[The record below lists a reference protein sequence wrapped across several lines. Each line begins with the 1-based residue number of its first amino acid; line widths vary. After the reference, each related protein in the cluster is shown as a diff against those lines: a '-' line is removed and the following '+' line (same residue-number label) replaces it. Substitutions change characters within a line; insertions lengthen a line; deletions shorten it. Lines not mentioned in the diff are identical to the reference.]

1 MQSQSNM
8 DKKSLLHTDLEH
20 IHISGTL
27 PEETR
32 KDTPQDKGKLY
43 HIPLKLKPKCRY
55 LLISQNQ
62 LVHYRLFN
70 NLYLVSRP
78 KVQRLVR
85 NGGFFFTSKQ
95 LFSFNFSVALIHCV
109 CNLK

>member
-43 HIPLKLKPKCRY
+43 HIPLKLKPKMS
-55 LLISQNQ
+55 LFTNITNE

-78 KVQRLVR
+78 KVQTTCKECWVFFLLV
-85 NGGFFFTSKQ
+85 NNY
-95 LFSFNFSVALIHCV
+95 LALIFW
-109 CNLK
+109 

>member
-8 DKKSLLHTDLEH
+8 DKKSLLHKDLEH

-43 HIPLKLKPKCRY
+43 HIPLKLKPKTSLFTNITKSTRT
-55 LLISQNQ
+55 LSS
-62 LVHYRLFN
+62 FN

-78 KVQRLVR
+78 KVQTTCKECW
-85 NGGFFFTSKQ
+85 GFFY
-95 LFSFNFSVALIHCV
+95 
-109 CNLK
+109 